1 MRTLIAVLVGTAMLG
16 LGGQTIAQT
25 PAKEM
30 RMTQQQRVGIFKAAD
45 VNKDGMLSREEFMK
59 FHEAAWE
66 KTKRSA
72 SGMAMMAD
80 VEATYRPGTVPSAIP
95 GEPRTNVKP

>member
-1 MRTLIAVLVGTAMLG
+1 MRTLIAVLVGTAMLA
-16 LGGQTIAQT
+16 LGGQTIAQST
-25 PAKEM
+25 AKDKLVT
-30 RMTQQQRVGIFKAAD
+30 TQERVGIFRSAD

-66 KTKRSA
+66 RTKRNA

-95 GEPRTNVKP
+95 GQPRAPVKP